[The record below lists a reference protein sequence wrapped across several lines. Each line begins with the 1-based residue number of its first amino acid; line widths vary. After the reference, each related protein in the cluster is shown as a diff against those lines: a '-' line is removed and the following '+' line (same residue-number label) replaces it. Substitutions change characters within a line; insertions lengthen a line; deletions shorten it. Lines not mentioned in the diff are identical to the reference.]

1 LWPDCILIKESHM
14 RNILAAAALLGIPIL
29 AVSAQAAPVCD
40 LRDNLLQQAGER
52 FREAPTAAGVMH
64 DGRLFEIW
72 ATESGSTWTAIITQ
86 VDEQGRKISCVATA
100 GDDWQD
106 VEAAAAD
113 PGA

>member
-1 LWPDCILIKESHM
+1 LWPDCIPIKESHM
-14 RNILAAAALLGIPIL
+14 RNILAAVALLG
-29 AVSAQAAPVCD
+29 VSAFATAAQAAPHCD
-40 LRDNLLQQAGER
+40 LRANLLQQAGEM

-64 DGRLFEIW
+64 DGRLFEVW
-72 ATESGSTWTAIITQ
+72 ATESGSTWTAIVTQ
-86 VDEQGRKISCVATA
+86 VDEQGRKISCVMTA